1 MSLACF
7 VHVTPQSSR
16 SSLALLA
23 PQRRLIR
30 GSRKP
35 LRADHCLAS
44 AVTVSQPVEQLQSWA
59 DRHRKQLQNSRVDA
73 QDQTAVLATS
83 TSAQSGQS
91 LLSVPDSSWLSLQ
104 VVAKSELGAAVKALE
119 PWLQLAVFI
128 LYGLL
133 QKNSD
138 WSQYLHALPSAP
150 DVPLLW
156 AEDELDEL
164 EGTQLLSTV
173 QGYR

>member
-7 VHVTPQSSR
+7 AHVTPLHSKT
-16 SSLALLA
+16 SLAHCA
-23 PQRRLIR
+23 RRLSTR
-30 GSRKP
+30 STPTP

-44 AVTVSQPVEQLQSWA
+44 AVTVSQPVEQLQAWA

-73 QDQTAVLATS
+73 QHQTAVLATS
-83 TSAQSGQS
+83 TAAQSGQS

-104 VVAKSELGAAVKALE
+104 VVARSEIGSAVSSLE
-119 PWLQLAVFI
+119 PWLQLAIFI
-128 LYGLL
+128 LYGLS
-133 QKNSD
+133 QHSSD
-138 WSQYLHALPSAP
+138 WAQYLHALPPVSN
-150 DVPLLW
+150 VPLLW
-156 AEDELDEL
+156 TEDELDEI